1 MKKLKGGDQMN
12 RAPGGSFICFIS
24 CFLFV
29 SIVAGGGCLLMYMI
43 LPEPQTRGRYWLPI
57 IGVALVCLPWVF
69 WFLTFVYRLISRRS
83 GSRFGVGNAGGA
95 GGAKNINTAAAAGA
109 SVRAGTDAATPA
121 DKSSGGE
128 TGAMVA
134 GEIELGSFKDGKR
147 RVSSLSRTSSSINV
161 SNHSN
166 HSHESEMPLAT
177 SMAS

>member
-1 MKKLKGGDQMN
+1 MAVYNNAG
-12 RAPGGSFICFIS
+12 APGGSFICLIS

-29 SIVAGGGCLLMYMI
+29 SVVAGGGCLLMYMI
-43 LPEPQTRGRYWLPI
+43 LPEPQTRDHYWLPI

-69 WFLTFVYRLISRRS
+69 WFLTFVYRFISRRS

-95 GGAKNINTAAAAGA
+95 GGAKNINTAAAAN
-109 SVRAGTDAATPA
+109 VRPGTDTATPA

-161 SNHSN
+161 SS

>member
-1 MKKLKGGDQMN
+1 MAVYNNAG
-12 RAPGGSFICFIS
+12 APGGSFICLIS
-24 CFLFV
+24 CFLFLSV
-29 SIVAGGGCLLMYMI
+29 VAGGGCLLMYMI
-43 LPEPQTRGRYWLPI
+43 LPEPQTRGRHWLPI

-83 GSRFGVGNAGGA
+83 GSRFGIGNAGGA
-95 GGAKNINTAAAAGA
+95 GGAKNINTAAAAA
-109 SVRAGTDAATPA
+109 ANVRAGTDAATPA

-166 HSHESEMPLAT
+166 ESEMPLAT